1 MTLWLFK
8 QLASWSA
15 LQSLLRQPQTLP
27 QQQTSFNTGVPCA
40 RCMCWQVFNHQDHPE
55 SWNHMEASSLRIDAH
70 QLSTFNWCS
79 VCVCVC
85 VCVLVTQL
93 CPTLIDPMDHRPPG
107 SSVHGILQ
115 ARIQEWVA
123 IPFCR
128 GSSPSRDRTWIV
140 SIAGRF
146 FTNWATREAHNWS
159 YYIQKKYAWPGALW
173 RPRWMGRGEGR
184 QAQER
189 RGMYVKLWLTHVVIC
204 QKPTQHCKANFSPI
218 K

>member
-1 MTLWLFK
+1 MPIVCAGRCLITRITLNHGTTWRLVPWE
-8 QLASWSA
+8 LMPINCLPLTDA
-15 LQSLLRQPQTLP
+15 L
-27 QQQTSFNTGVPCA
+27 
-40 RCMCWQVFNHQDHPE
+40 
-55 SWNHMEASSLRIDAH
+55 
-70 QLSTFNWCS
+70 
-79 VCVCVC
+79 CVCVC

-204 QKPTQHCKANFSPI
+204 QKPTQHCKAIFSPI
-218 K
+218 KW